1 MSTEKSLDLNMLL
14 RHCSWMIM
22 VFLIFGDTRFVWDF
36 IPKCEILFE
45 ICDFIHETPQ
55 FWLQWSSTYNQI
67 WFHCQLGGTQTKK
80 IAETLLF
87 GWVMGF
93 LVCGDVRFYSWCEIL
108 FRNAGFYS
116 WKPSISDSNNHGTQ
130 WKMYSELLYNS
141 SSNNQIRFERYP
153 CPKILQI
160 HCFLDD
166 YGILEYLKCEIL
178 FKIMT

>member
-1 MSTEKSLDLNMLL
+1 MSTRRNPDLNMLL
-14 RHCSWMIM
+14 RHCSWKIM
-22 VFLIFGDTRFVWDF
+22 EFLIFGVRDLWDF
-36 IPKCEILFE
+36 IPKCEILFK
-45 ICDFIHETPQ
+45 IWDFIHETMNFDSNDHQHNIIKYDFIVSREEP
-55 FWLQWSSTYNQI
+55 I
-67 WFHCQLGGTQTKK
+67 AKK

-87 GWVMGF
+87 GWVVGF
-93 LVCGDVRFYSWCEIL
+93 LVSGCEIL
-108 FRNAGFYS
+108 FMMWDFIPKCRVLFMKTLNL
-116 WKPSISDSNNHGTQ
+116 DSNNHGTQ